1 MNVNWMSI
9 FVLLSRKVRK
19 MKNAARKS
27 HKSPYALMLLCSC
40 ALMLLCTPVAVHA
53 VELPETA
60 KLVPPETVMLVDIGN
75 FSQLKAQ
82 FEKTSIYRLYKD
94 PAMKAFVDDIKAKW
108 QKTLTEEAGDDGFGK
123 IIADA
128 VTMLPQGRA
137 AVALVLDERIE
148 DTNEPPVVFIT
159 QWGENA
165 GKVRETVAK
174 IVSKAV
180 DEKDARRQT
189 EDYRGV
195 GITIVTAKP
204 SDALSYCFIDDCLIL
219 SGNTDTLKFVI
230 AQIKGADSPTLADDD
245 DYAATLRAVGPSA
258 EGQIDI
264 YVNIKQLAKMAVAKD
279 TTGNA
284 KTIMTNLGF
293 DNVISLGCSI
303 NVAGGQGGTSSGK
316 ALLKIDGA
324 KKGIPKM
331 LEVETA
337 PLRMPQFISASA
349 YVVSFTNLNVKKAF
363 TELSNILT
371 SFSPQFPAMLYM
383 PLSPPGPQ
391 GEPPLQLKS
400 GIIDHLGSQIV
411 FAQSINKAPGGA
423 ESQNFAQPQP
433 LFALAIENRSAL
445 EKSLLLIHSGM
456 IAPNNPDARRELLG
470 HTIYSLDLS
479 GIMPMLGGA
488 GAGRPMQAPMPGG
501 APGISKTAFTVT
513 DTHLI
518 FATEAAV
525 EQAIRTLSSTGSESL
540 DSVKW
545 FARAKSNIPSVVGL
559 AGLKDMAASIEQL
572 WSVLR
577 ELKKAEKNKDPNAQI
592 NVGTGLGSGL
602 PQMILSQADA
612 DMPDFSL
619 LPEFDIVR
627 KYFGLAA
634 SYGISR
640 QDGFFFEFKHLN
652 PDTSE

>member
-1 MNVNWMSI
+1 
-9 FVLLSRKVRK
+9 
-19 MKNAARKS
+19 MKKAIRKS
-27 HKSPYALMLLCSC
+27 QKSPYALMLLCSC
-40 ALMLLCTPVAVHA
+40 ALALLCTPADVHA

-60 KLVPPETVMLVDIGN
+60 KLVPPETVLLVDIGN
-75 FSQLKAQ
+75 FSKLKAQ

-94 PAMKAFVDDIKAKW
+94 PAMKAFVDDVKAKW
-108 QKTLTEEAGDDGFGK
+108 QEKLNEADDDGFGK

-128 VTMLPQGRA
+128 AILPQGKA
-137 AVALVLDERIE
+137 AIALVLDERIE

-165 GKVRETVAK
+165 GKVKETVAK

-230 AQIKGADSPTLADDD
+230 AQIKGAGSPTLADDD

-264 YVNIKQLAKMAVAKD
+264 YVNIKQIIKTALAKD
-279 TTGNA
+279 TAGNA
-284 KTIMTNLGF
+284 KTIMANLGL
-293 DNVISLGCSI
+293 DNVTSFGCSI

-337 PLRMPQFISASA
+337 PLRMPQFMSASA
-349 YVVSFTNLNVKKAF
+349 CAVSFMNLNVKKAF

-371 SFSPQFPAMLYM
+371 SFSPQFAAMLYM

-411 FAQSINKAPGGA
+411 VAQSIDKSSGGA
-423 ESQNFAQPQP
+423 VGQSSAQPQS
-433 LFALAIENRSAL
+433 LVALAIDNRSAL

-479 GIMPMLGGA
+479 GIMPMLGGP
-488 GAGRPMQAPMPGG
+488 GAARPMQAPMGGG
-501 APGISKTAFTVT
+501 APSIPKMAFTVT

-525 EQAIRTLSSTGSESL
+525 EQAIRTLSSTGFESL
-540 DSVKW
+540 DSARW
-545 FARAKSNIPSVVGL
+545 FARAKSSIPSVVGL
-559 AGLKDMAASIEQL
+559 AGMQDSAASAEQL
-572 WSVLR
+572 WSVMR
-577 ELKKAEKNKDPNAQI
+577 ELNKADKDKDPNAQI
-592 NVGTGLGSGL
+592 NAGIGSGSGI
-602 PQMILSQADA
+602 PQMMLSQAGA
-612 DMPDFSL
+612 DLFDFSL
-619 LPEFDIVR
+619 LPEFDAVR

-652 PDTSE
+652 PDASE

>member
-1 MNVNWMSI
+1 
-9 FVLLSRKVRK
+9 
-19 MKNAARKS
+19 MKNATRKS
-27 HKSPYALMLLCSC
+27 HKSPYALMLLCLC
-40 ALMLLCTPVAVHA
+40 TLAPLCTPARVHA

-60 KLVPPETVMLVDIGN
+60 RLVPPETVLLVDIGN
-75 FSQLKAQ
+75 FNRFKAQ

-94 PAMKAFVDDIKAKW
+94 PAMKAFVDDVKAKW
-108 QKTLTEEAGDDGFGK
+108 QEKLNEADDDGFGK

-128 VTMLPQGRA
+128 ATLPQGRA

-148 DTNEPPVVFIT
+148 NTNEPPVVFIT
-159 QWGENA
+159 QWGEKI
-165 GKVRETVAK
+165 GKVKETVAK

-195 GITIVTAKP
+195 GITIVTAKS
-204 SDALSYCFIDDCLIL
+204 SDALSYCFIEDCLIL
-219 SGNTDTLKFVI
+219 SGHTDTLKFVI
-230 AQIKGADSPTLADDD
+230 AQIKGAGSPTLADNG
-245 DYAATLRAVGPSA
+245 DYAATLRAVGPSD

-264 YVNIKQLAKMAVAKD
+264 YVNIKQITKMALAKD
-279 TTGNA
+279 TAGNA
-284 KTIMTNLGF
+284 KIIIANLGL

-303 NVAGGQGGTSSGK
+303 NVAGGPGGTSSGK

-337 PLRMPQFISASA
+337 PLRMPQFMSASA
-349 YVVSFTNLNVKKAF
+349 CAVSFMNLNVKKAF

-371 SFSPQFPAMLYM
+371 SFSPQFAAMLYM

-411 FAQSINKAPGGA
+411 VAQSIDKSSGDAGGQ
-423 ESQNFAQPQP
+423 SSAQPQS
-433 LFALAIENRSAL
+433 LIALAIDNRSAL
-445 EKSLLLIHSGM
+445 EKSLLFIHSGM

-488 GAGRPMQAPMPGG
+488 GARRPMQAPMPGG
-501 APGISKTAFTVT
+501 APPIPKMAFTVT

-518 FATEAAV
+518 FATEAAI

-540 DSVKW
+540 DSLKW
-545 FARAKSNIPSVVGL
+545 FARAKSSIPSVVGL
-559 AGLKDMAASIEQL
+559 AGLQNSAASIEQL

-577 ELKKAEKNKDPNAQI
+577 ESKKAERDKDPNAQI
-592 NVGTGLGSGL
+592 NIGTGPGSRI
-602 PQMILSQADA
+602 PQMMLSQAGADA
-612 DMPDFSL
+612 PDFSL
-619 LPEFDIVR
+619 LPEFDAVR
-627 KYFGLAA
+627 KYFGLAV

-652 PDTSE
+652 PDTNE